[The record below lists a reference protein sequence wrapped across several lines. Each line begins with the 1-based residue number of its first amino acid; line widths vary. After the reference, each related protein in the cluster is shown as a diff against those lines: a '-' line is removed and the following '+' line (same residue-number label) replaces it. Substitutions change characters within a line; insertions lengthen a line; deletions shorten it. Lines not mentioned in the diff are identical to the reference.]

1 MNNMSNKSASG
12 LRSLFITVEGME
24 GAGKS
29 TNISTMCEVMADR
42 GVDFVVTREP
52 GGTGIAE
59 QIRQL
64 LLAADEGESLVPTAE
79 LLLIFA
85 SRAQHIEHVIRPALA
100 RGQWVLCDRF
110 TDATYAYQGG
120 GRGMCNQS
128 IATLEALV
136 QQELQPDATIVL
148 DVSVDVSKQRARAR
162 GELDRFE
169 RESDAFFERVREAYH
184 QRVSSDAGRYH
195 MIDATKTLDSVQ
207 TDVAA
212 VMNALIDRAQGV

>member
-1 MNNMSNKSASG
+1 MSNKSASG

-85 SRAQHIEHVIRPALA
+85 SRAQHIEHVVRPALA

>member
-1 MNNMSNKSASG
+1 MSNKSASG
-12 LRSLFITVEGME
+12 LRSFFITVEGME

-128 IATLEALV
+128 MATLEALV